1 MARPEA
7 ALEALLAATAAGDRG
22 AFARL
27 YEASAGK
34 LFSVCLSVLGN
45 RALAEEALQDA
56 YMNVWRKASTF
67 DAAKGTAMTWL
78 ITVARYRAL
87 TLRSKAGRET
97 PADID
102 DFVDRLVDPAPG
114 PQADAVLASER
125 HALLTCLDTLE
136 AKPREA
142 MLFVYFKGFTQDEL
156 AKRMDVP
163 LGTVKSWI
171 RRSLMRLRTCLDDG

>member
-1 MARPEA
+1 MARPQA
-7 ALEALLAATAAGDRG
+7 ALEALLTATAAGDRG

-34 LFSVCLSVLGN
+34 LFSVCLAVLGN

-78 ITVARYRAL
+78 ITIARYRAL
-87 TLRSKAGRET
+87 TLRSRAGRET

-102 DFVDRLVDPAPG
+102 AYVDRLVDPAPG
-114 PQADAVLASER
+114 PQADAVQASER

-171 RRSLMRLRTCLDDG
+171 RRSLVRLRTCLDDG